1 MIHYAVWNQ
10 WISSHDYS
18 DWILTV
24 KKQRML
30 NHVYLELLAQKL
42 FQTLLMLPERNCC
55 CFGCKQIYRLHLW
68 NYSDGRHQSC
78 SELRSHYSLIW
89 WTTPWILNC
98 FLAELNDLF
107 WQIFS
112 HDLAQ
117 LKNCFF
123 LLRIVFWMALLP
135 LLGNQFVSCGM
146 DWSICH
152 FDAFSHTKNF
162 IHNFLRVPAP

>member
-10 WISSHDYS
+10 WISSHDYL

-123 LLRIVFWMALLP
+123 LLWIVFWMALLP
-135 LLGNQFVSCGM
+135 LHCY
-146 DWSICH
+146 SISL
-152 FDAFSHTKNF
+152 FSSPWQPVRLVWYGLEH
-162 IHNFLRVPAP
+162 LSL

>member
-1 MIHYAVWNQ
+1 MIHSAVWNQ
-10 WISSHDYS
+10 WTGSCDYS
-18 DWILTV
+18 YWISTE
-24 KKQRML
+24 KKQMML
-30 NHVYLELLAQKL
+30 NQVYLGLLKP
-42 FQTLLMLPERNCC
+42 FQTLLLLPERNCC
-55 CFGCKQIYRLHLW
+55 CSGCKQIYLLHLW
-68 NYSDGRHQSC
+68 NYSDGRRWS
-78 SELRSHYSLIW
+78 SKLRSHYSLIW
-89 WTTPWILNC
+89 RTKTPWMLNC
-98 FLAELNDLF
+98 FLAELLNDRF
-107 WQIFS
+107 WQTFF

-123 LLRIVFWMALLP
+123 LLWVVFWMALLA